1 MTSSQNLG
9 SGDKS
14 KRQSNT
20 VYRRLSIKK
29 LNERTCFDKF
39 KSDRKAFNRHSTSL
53 SIESQGESYR
63 SRKVN
68 IPKETIWMKY
78 RFADRFQARAIFISW
93 VWFEVDGPKKL
104 NRTILKSKFPLS
116 QALLSFV
123 SLWDRPILY
132 MTALQLFRPFSLS
145 SLDRPL

>member
-53 SIESQGESYR
+53 SIESQGYR

-68 IPKETIWMKY
+68 IPKKTDWIKY
-78 RFADRFQARAIFISW
+78 RFVPRFQAHDILSVRLI
-93 VWFEVDGPKKL
+93 L
-104 NRTILKSKFPLS
+104 RT
-116 QALLSFV
+116 A
-123 SLWDRPILY
+123 
-132 MTALQLFRPFSLS
+132 
-145 SLDRPL
+145 

>member
-20 VYRRLSIKK
+20 VYRRISIKN

-53 SIESQGESYR
+53 SIESQGESYQ

-68 IPKETIWMKY
+68 IPKKTDWIKY
-78 RFADRFQARAIFISW
+78 RLQALAIFIGTFN
-93 VWFEVDGPKKL
+93 FENGLIETLRRYSSHEFD
-104 NRTILKSKFPLS
+104 SK
-116 QALLSFV
+116 
-123 SLWDRPILY
+123 W
-132 MTALQLFRPFSLS
+132 TAQRN
-145 SLDRPL
+145 